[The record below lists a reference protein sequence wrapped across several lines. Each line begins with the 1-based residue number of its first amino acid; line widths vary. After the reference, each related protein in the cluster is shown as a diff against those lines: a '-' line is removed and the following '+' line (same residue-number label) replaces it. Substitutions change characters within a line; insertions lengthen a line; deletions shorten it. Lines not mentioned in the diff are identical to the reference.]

1 MNVHRASPSPPVG
14 HASLRGM
21 TLLEIM
27 IVLGLCLL
35 VVGGLLATFI
45 QSLNIYHYDSAK
57 LLVNRDMRKFTSEI
71 TDNATY
77 ANYFVIYPAFTDRT
91 VVVSGVTYDNKMYA
105 GQSGNMMVLVYLDPS
120 DSSKII
126 RLVGYYRDPNQ
137 VNGEAPVRK
146 FDLALSPGV
155 TADIWTLLPAT
166 TTAQSHAEVIEL
178 SKNIGAQSLFY
189 NFYGRSVM
197 VKCDIIHR
205 TNTGQNHYERATNTY
220 NFTISP
226 RG

>member
-1 MNVHRASPSPPVG
+1 
-14 HASLRGM
+14 M
-21 TLLEIM
+21 TLVEIM
-27 IVLGLCLL
+27 IVLGICML

-45 QSLNIYHYDSAK
+45 QSLYVYHYDSAK
-57 LLVNRDMRKFTSEI
+57 LLVNRDMRAFTSEI

-77 ANYFVIYPAFTDRT
+77 ANYFVIYPSFTERSIT
-91 VVVSGVTYDNKMYA
+91 SGSVTTDKKMYA
-105 GQSGNMMVLVYLDPS
+105 GESGNMMVLVYLDPA
-120 DSSKII
+120 DSSKIS

-146 FDLALSPGV
+146 FDRKLSPSV
-155 TADIWTLLPAT
+155 TADVWTLLPSTA
-166 TTAQSHAEVIEL
+166 TAQSNDEVIEL
-178 SKNIGAQSLFY
+178 SKNIGAQQLFY

-205 TNTGQNHYERATNTY
+205 TNTGQNVYQRATNTY
-220 NFTISP
+220 NFTVSP

>member
-1 MNVHRASPSPPVG
+1 MNSRHLPRPSRA
-14 HASLRGM
+14 HTFNRGM
-21 TLLEIM
+21 TLVEIM
-27 IVLGLCLL
+27 VVLGICML
-35 VVGGLLATFI
+35 VVGGVLATFI
-45 QSLNIYHYDSAK
+45 QGIYVYHYDSAK
-57 LLVNRDMRKFTSEI
+57 LLVNRDMRAFTSEI

-77 ANYFVIYPAFTDRT
+77 ANRFNIYPSFTDRS
-91 VVVSGVTYDNKMYA
+91 VIISGVTYDNKMA
-105 GQSGNMMVLVYLDPS
+105 SGQSGNLLVLIYLDSS
-120 DSSKII
+120 DSSKVN

-146 FDLALSPGV
+146 FDITISPSSS
-155 TADIWTLLPAT
+155 ADVWTLLPAT
-166 TTAQSHAEVIEL
+166 STAQTNTEVIEL
-178 SKNIGAQSLFY
+178 SKNVGTQNLFY

-205 TNTGQNHYERATNTY
+205 TNAGANHYQRATNTY